1 MAELTQKDIIMR
13 NLGLSAE
20 EAEELLKCDKAIDKG
35 EKMPFD
41 LTEEQQKVAKTMT
54 NVGVKKKAE
63 KKPTVYK
70 FEKKKVENTT
80 KSAIIAL
87 IEQLLTENG
96 YESVE
101 ITNKERL
108 IAFKCGENDYEI
120 TLTQKR
126 KPKK

>member
-1 MAELTQKDIIMR
+1 MSLSQKDLIMK
-13 NLGLSAE
+13 NLDLTAE
-20 EAEELLKCDKAIDKG
+20 EAEELLQADKAIDRG

-41 LTEEQQKVAKTMT
+41 LNAEQQKVAKSMT
-54 NVGVKKKAE
+54 VSNSHTKKA
-63 KKPTVYK
+63 PTIYK
-70 FEKKKVENTT
+70 FERKKTENTT

-87 IEQLLTENG
+87 VEQILTENG
-96 YESVE
+96 YENVE

-108 IAFKCGENDYEI
+108 IAFKSGENDYEI